1 MNLILPLHSSAP
13 LSRVVS
19 TTAGLVEKNTPF
31 HIAKTLLLRLLG
43 IDKCRNLHERE
54 QLLLSHVT
62 MDEQLDLLP
71 LLNDLLVLK
80 VCTYVRMHSCT
91 VEPWW
96 GRVVDGLTYVLHA
109 FCSNWSIILH
119 CPFVCSP
126 PLPLCLPRPAVP
138 PDPHYL
144 PVDTRREGVTPA
156 QPTPEHHP
164 PDSS

>member
-80 VCTYVRMHSCT
+80 VRMYIRTYAFMHCGAL
-91 VEPWW
+91 V
-96 GRVVDGLTYVLHA
+96 G
-109 FCSNWSIILH
+109 
-119 CPFVCSP
+119 
-126 PLPLCLPRPAVP
+126 
-138 PDPHYL
+138 
-144 PVDTRREGVTPA
+144 
-156 QPTPEHHP
+156 
-164 PDSS
+164 